1 MKDEGGKM
9 KRDSESIIEN
19 FRGETLVSREL
30 LRAIT
35 KRIVENIHPE
45 KIILFGSY
53 AYGEPTLDSDI
64 DLLVIMR
71 NRKRSIK
78 NAMTVDKL
86 FSNRRF
92 GMDILVRTPQELK
105 ARLERGDPFMQDITQ
120 KGKLLYE
127 RGNTSGSR
135 LGRKS
140 GNGLQSRARPRKS
153 QKRPAARQSGVRL
166 RAVR

>member
-1 MKDEGGKM
+1 
-9 KRDSESIIEN
+9 
-19 FRGETLVSREL
+19 L

-35 KRIVENIHPE
+35 KRIVEKINPE

-53 AYGEPTLDSDI
+53 AYSKPTLDSDI
-64 DLLVIMR
+64 DLLVIMK
-71 NRKRSIK
+71 NRHRSIE
-78 NAMTVDKL
+78 NAMAIDKL

-92 GMDILVRTPQELK
+92 GMDILVRRPRELN
-105 ARLERGDPFMQDITQ
+105 ARLSRRDMFMEEITQ
-120 KGKLLYE
+120 RGKVLYE
-127 RGNTSGSR
+127 RRNTNHAR

-166 RAVR
+166 RAVSGMI

>member
-1 MKDEGGKM
+1 M

>member
-1 MKDEGGKM
+1 MSKQAT
-9 KRDSESIIEN
+9 RIIEE
-19 FRGETLVSREL
+19 FRGDTLVPREL

-71 NRKRSIK
+71 NRKRSIE
-78 NAMTVDKL
+78 NAMAIDKL

-92 GMDILVRTPQELK
+92 GMDILVRKPQELN
-105 ARLERGDPFMQDITQ
+105 ARLSRGDLFLEEITQ
-120 KGKLLYE
+120 RGKVLYE
-127 RGNTSGSR
+127 RRNTNHAR

-140 GNGLQSRARPRKS
+140 GNGLQSRARPRKPT
-153 QKRPAARQSGVRL
+153 K
-166 RAVR
+166 